1 MLALYGKVM
10 DHTYNKQQ
18 CKPDNSE
25 RQKNNSNCFG
35 KLGSGLIIIIIIT
48 IITRHMEQR
57 NITM

>member
-25 RQKNNSNCFG
+25 RK
-35 KLGSGLIIIIIIT
+35 KKETVIVLGS
-48 IITRHMEQR
+48 
-57 NITM
+57 